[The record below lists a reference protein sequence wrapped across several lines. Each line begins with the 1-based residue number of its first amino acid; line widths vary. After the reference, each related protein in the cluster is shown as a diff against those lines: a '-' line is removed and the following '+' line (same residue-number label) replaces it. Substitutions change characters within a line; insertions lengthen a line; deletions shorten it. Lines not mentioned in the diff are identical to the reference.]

1 MSISR
6 ELIDFIDKSP
16 TAFHAVVNIKSELAG
31 EGFTELREDERWTVE
46 AGGKYFVMRNDSAI
60 IAFVVPES
68 EPYGFRISASHSDSP
83 SFKIKENPEIAVE
96 NNYIKLNTEGYG
108 GMILSSWMDRP
119 LSVAGRIIVK
129 ENGQITSKL
138 VEVDRDLLMI
148 PNLAIHMNREI
159 NKGYAYNRQKDM
171 LPLCGGIES
180 KDAFF
185 DIIKA
190 AAGADGEI
198 LGHDLYLYNRQKGTF
213 FGADNEFIASGR
225 LDDLQCTFAAMKGFL
240 EGEKTEFIPVLCVL
254 DNEEVGSGT
263 KQGAASTF
271 LKDTLTRLNR
281 AMGRDEEDYQISLAK
296 SFMISADNAH
306 AVHPNHPEKTDPE
319 NRPYLNGGPVLKM
332 NADQKYCTEGISAA
346 MFRDMCAQAEVPVQ
360 VFVNRSDM
368 PGGSTLGNIS
378 STQVAVRAVD
388 VGLPQLAMHS
398 AYETAGAKDTEY
410 LVRVMKELFR

>member
-6 ELIDFIDKSP
+6 ELIDFIDRSP
-16 TAFHAVVNIKSELAG
+16 TAFHAVANIKSELAG
-31 EGFTELREDERWTVE
+31 EGFTELREDERWAIK
-46 AGGKYFVMRNDSAI
+46 AGGKYYVTRNDSAI
-60 IAFVVPES
+60 IAFGVPES

-96 NNYIKLNTEGYG
+96 NNYVKLNTEGYG

-213 FGADNEFIASGR
+213 FGVDNEFIASGR
-225 LDDLQCTFAAMKGFL
+225 LETCSALSLQ
-240 EGEKTEFIPVLCVL
+240 
-254 DNEEVGSGT
+254 
-263 KQGAASTF
+263 
-271 LKDTLTRLNR
+271 
-281 AMGRDEEDYQISLAK
+281 
-296 SFMISADNAH
+296 
-306 AVHPNHPEKTDPE
+306 
-319 NRPYLNGGPVLKM
+319 
-332 NADQKYCTEGISAA
+332 
-346 MFRDMCAQAEVPVQ
+346 
-360 VFVNRSDM
+360 
-368 PGGSTLGNIS
+368 
-378 STQVAVRAVD
+378 
-388 VGLPQLAMHS
+388 
-398 AYETAGAKDTEY
+398 
-410 LVRVMKELFR
+410 